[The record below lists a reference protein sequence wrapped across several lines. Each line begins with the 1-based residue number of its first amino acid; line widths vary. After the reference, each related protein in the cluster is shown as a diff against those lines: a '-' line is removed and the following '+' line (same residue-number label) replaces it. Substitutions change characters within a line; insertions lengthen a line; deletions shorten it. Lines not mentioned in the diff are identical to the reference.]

1 MKRLALPA
9 AMLAALLATPA
20 LAEQPQQPKPSQALA
35 GQLATALAQAQ
46 DRIADLEAALAQA
59 QAAAHPVP
67 APAPAA
73 PVTTK

>member
-1 MKRLALPA
+1 MKRLAL
-9 AMLAALLATPA
+9 LAALIATPA
-20 LAEQPQQPKPSQALA
+20 LAQQPPQPKPSQALA

-46 DRIADLEAALAQA
+46 DRIAELEAMIQA
-59 QAAAHPVP
+59 EQAKHQPPATP